1 MKKKAV
7 SVVLACVM
15 VIAMAGCGEK
25 TAETTASTDVPK
37 ETTAQTKAP
46 TDESTAAAT
55 DAVTE
60 AVSEAAASGDSGDIM
75 IGISMCAIESQMWAE
90 YQTAMHDKCDE
101 LGVKYTEVIAEND
114 VQKQNQQIENLIS
127 SGADAIIIAPADGEA
142 VVSAIKKCNEANV
155 PVIMANRAA
164 GEGAEVAGT
173 VTSDNVAMVE
183 REMNYILEKAK
194 KDGKTYK
201 AVKLMGSLTD
211 VNAVARDTGFKNV
224 ADANKEV
231 FDVVSEVPTEWK
243 GELALAGILSAFEA
257 NPDINMI
264 FSPSDALLPSIIS
277 GLQQIDKWYPIDD
290 EKHVTIVTFDGAK
303 DAIDQIK
310 ANYVDIVSVQDATT
324 QGQLCVEGAVAAAKG
339 EKSDGLVDPGFEVT
353 PENVNE
359 LGFAGY

>member
-15 VIAMAGCGEK
+15 VLVMVGCGEK
-25 TAETTASTDVPK
+25 TAETTASTEAQK
-37 ETTAQTKAP
+37 ETTAETKAANEE
-46 TDESTAAAT
+46 TTAAAT

-60 AVSEAAASGDSGDIM
+60 AASEAASGGKEDIM

-142 VVSAIKKCNEANV
+142 VVSAIKKCNEADV

-164 GEGAEVAGT
+164 GEGAEVVGT

-183 REMNYILEKAK
+183 REMNYLLEKAK

-224 ADANKEV
+224 ADANKDI

-339 EKSDGLVDPGFEVT
+339 EKTDGLVDPGFEVT

>member
-1 MKKKAV
+1 MKKRAV
-7 SVVLACVM
+7 SVLLACTMVLAM
-15 VIAMAGCGEK
+15 MGCSSN
-25 TAETTASTDVPK
+25 TPETTASTDAPK
-37 ETTAQTKAP
+37 ETTEAT
-46 TDESTAAAT
+46 ESANKETTEAAGE
-55 DAVTE
+55 DVTE
-60 AVSEAAASGDSGDIM
+60 AVSEAASAADGDIM

-90 YQTAMHDKCDE
+90 YQTAMHEKCDE

-142 VVSAIKKCNEANV
+142 VVSAIKKCNEAGV

-183 REMNYILEKAK
+183 REMNYVLDKAK
-194 KDGKTYK
+194 KEGKTYK
-201 AVKLMGSLTD
+201 VVKLVGSLTD

-224 ADANKEV
+224 ADANTDV

-277 GLQQIDKWYPIDD
+277 GLQQIDKWYPIGD

-303 DAIDQIK
+303 DAVDQIK

-339 EKSDGLVDPGFEVT
+339 EKTEGLVDPGFEVT
-353 PENVNE
+353 PENVEE

>member
-7 SVVLACVM
+7 SVVLACAMVLVM
-15 VIAMAGCGEK
+15 VGCGEK
-25 TAETTASTDVPK
+25 IAETTASTEVQK
-37 ETTAQTKAP
+37 ETTAETKAANEE
-46 TDESTAAAT
+46 TTAAAT

-60 AVSEAAASGDSGDIM
+60 AVSEAASGGKEDIM

-142 VVSAIKKCNEANV
+142 VVSAIKKCNEADV

-183 REMNYILEKAK
+183 REMNYLLEKAK

-224 ADANKEV
+224 ADANKDV

-324 QGQLCVEGAVAAAKG
+324 QGKLCVEGAVAAAKG
-339 EKSDGLVDPGFEVT
+339 EKTDGLVDPGFEVT

>member
-15 VIAMAGCGEK
+15 VLVMVGCGEK
-25 TAETTASTDVPK
+25 TAETTASTEAQK
-37 ETTAQTKAP
+37 ETTAETKAANEE
-46 TDESTAAAT
+46 TTAAAT

-60 AVSEAAASGDSGDIM
+60 AASEAASGGKEDIM

-142 VVSAIKKCNEANV
+142 VVSAIKKCNEADV

-183 REMNYILEKAK
+183 REMNYLLEKAK

-224 ADANKEV
+224 ADANKDI

-339 EKSDGLVDPGFEVT
+339 EKTDGLVDPGFEVT

>member
-7 SVVLACVM
+7 SVVLACAMVLVM
-15 VIAMAGCGEK
+15 VGCGEK
-25 TAETTASTDVPK
+25 TAETTASTEVQK
-37 ETTAQTKAP
+37 ETTAETKAANEE
-46 TDESTAAAT
+46 TTAAAA

-60 AVSEAAASGDSGDIM
+60 AVSEAASGVKEDIM

-142 VVSAIKKCNEANV
+142 VVSAIKKCNEADV

-183 REMNYILEKAK
+183 REMNYLLEKAK

-224 ADANKEV
+224 ADANKDV

-339 EKSDGLVDPGFEVT
+339 EKTDGLVDPGFEVT